1 MAVTIKK
8 SNITEICATGILK
21 GIKEGVITVEDEKNG
36 IQQLD
41 INTLDDLIDKEI
53 IFKIRNREEHKED
66 L

>member
-21 GIKEGVITVEDEKNG
+21 KIESGVIFVEDEKNG
-36 IQQLD
+36 IQELD

-53 IFKIRNREEHKED
+53 IFKIRNREEVKQD